1 MKALLIVDMQEI
13 YVGKE
18 RNKKI
23 FRYEAEQLIDRINE
37 RIKEYDAK
45 NVFYIL
51 NIFKNTWLNRL
62 VPVIA
67 LEGTKGAK
75 LVNSLEIVSQNFYYK
90 NKGNAF
96 TNKDL
101 HTKLKELEVDEIEV
115 VGVDGGGC
123 AALTALGALELEY
136 KVQLNTDCIGTVFKK
151 KAIKLNEQLSKNGGR
166 II

>member
-1 MKALLIVDMQEI
+1 MKVLLIVDMQEI

-51 NIFKNTWLNRL
+51 NVFKNTWLKRL

-67 LEGTKGAK
+67 
-75 LVNSLEIVSQNFYYK
+75 
-90 NKGNAF
+90 
-96 TNKDL
+96 
-101 HTKLKELEVDEIEV
+101 
-115 VGVDGGGC
+115 
-123 AALTALGALELEY
+123 
-136 KVQLNTDCIGTVFKK
+136 
-151 KAIKLNEQLSKNGGR
+151 
-166 II
+166 